1 MEPEAVAQSALALIA
16 NHYAE
21 HDLNALWISSRLAIS
36 QQELNGAFAQNRRFD
51 CDRIILN
58 FRLCR
63 LFEQITSQ
71 PEIPLKQQVASCGLG
86 SIQDT
91 DPHFR
96 NCFGIDLR
104 PFHDVSLRAAEDRQF
119 RRSHPQRS
127 SLIINE

>member
-1 MEPEAVAQSALALIA
+1 MEPEVVAQYALALIA
-16 NHYAE
+16 NHFTE
-21 HDLNALWISSRLAIS
+21 HGLNALWICSQLAIS

-51 CDRIILN
+51 CDQIILN

-71 PEIPLKQQVASCGLG
+71 PEIPLKQQVSSCGLG

-91 DPHFR
+91 DLHFR
-96 NCFGIDLR
+96 NCFGIALR
-104 PFHDVSLRAAEDRQF
+104 SFHDVSLRAAEDRRF